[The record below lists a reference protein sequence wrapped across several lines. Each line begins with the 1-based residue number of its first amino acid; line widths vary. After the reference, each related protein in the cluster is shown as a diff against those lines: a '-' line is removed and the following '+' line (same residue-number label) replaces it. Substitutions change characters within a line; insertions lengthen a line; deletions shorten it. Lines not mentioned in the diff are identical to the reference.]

1 MFILTISRSV
11 ALTVKTMVPTG
22 RFSGMV
28 VLYHDFVKIGE
39 WSLVSNISTI
49 RKVSVVL
56 FGLPSNKW

>member
-22 RFSGMV
+22 RLSGMV